1 MARCGVKEMG
11 VSRGA
16 NADACATDFSEREC
30 SNGNGLSFE
39 VFGMVPFCFVV
50 TWEDWLLARECRG
63 RERERYRGVGWS
75 GRWSNKFREGGWDRG

>member
-16 NADACATDFSEREC
+16 NADAWATDFSEREC

-63 RERERYRGVGWS
+63 REREI
-75 GRWSNKFREGGWDRG
+75 